1 MEKTGD
7 MITKDAR
14 YPMLVKAKYESELLS
29 RAHVLGIG
37 VGMRKKDGDYTDDI
51 CIVVMVDRKRP
62 LSEIAPQDRIPEELD
77 GVCVDVQEVGQLE
90 AQE

>member
-1 MEKTGD
+1 
-7 MITKDAR
+7 
-14 YPMLVKAKYESELLS
+14 MLVKAKYEAELLS
-29 RAHVLGIG
+29 MAHVLGVG
-37 VGMRKKDGDYTDDI
+37 VGLGRKDGEYTDEI

-77 GVCVDVQEVGQLE
+77 GVCVDVQEVGQVE